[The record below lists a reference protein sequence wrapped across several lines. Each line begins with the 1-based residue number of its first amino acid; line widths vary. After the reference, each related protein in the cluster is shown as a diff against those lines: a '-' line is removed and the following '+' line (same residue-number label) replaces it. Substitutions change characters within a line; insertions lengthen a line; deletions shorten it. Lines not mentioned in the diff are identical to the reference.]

1 MDTGGTSQPTAAT
14 AAPSRSAARPANH
27 TINLNGREY
36 ILFAGLLDEAHR
48 QGLNTVKTCLLHV
61 PTKEQPLAVV
71 SAEVTTSKGTF
82 HGLGDASPDN
92 VNEWIA
98 PHLIRMAETR
108 AVARAFRFATNVSM
122 TAYEELGRD
131 STSNGSAGAST
142 ASNGSTKPKMTQEQ
156 YIRTLCDQREVPI
169 ELELEIQKLFDHKAK
184 TGKIPIAGGSH
195 AIDQLK
201 LCPKKGKVA

>member
-1 MDTGGTSQPTAAT
+1 MTPEKQTQTQ
-14 AAPSRSAARPANH
+14 APRSAARPANH
-27 TINLNGREY
+27 TITLNGREY

-48 QGLNTVKTCLLHV
+48 QGLNAVKTCLLHV

-122 TAYEELGRD
+122 TADEELGRD
-131 STSNGSAGAST
+131 STSNGTVGAAA
-142 ASNGSTKPKMTQEQ
+142 ASNGSKKPKMTQEQ
-156 YIRTLCDQREVPI
+156 YIRTLCDQREVPV

-201 LCPKKGKVA
+201 LCPKKGKAA

>member
-1 MDTGGTSQPTAAT
+1 
-14 AAPSRSAARPANH
+14 
-27 TINLNGREY
+27 
-36 ILFAGLLDEAHR
+36 
-48 QGLNTVKTCLLHV
+48 V

-71 SAEVTTSKGTF
+71 SAEVTTGKATF
-82 HGLGDASPDN
+82 HGLGDTSPDN

-131 STSNGSAGAST
+131 SAGNGTVGAST
-142 ASNGSTKPKMTQEQ
+142 SPNGSKKPKMTQEQ
-156 YIRTLCDQREVPI
+156 YIRTLCDQREVPV

-184 TGKIPIAGGSH
+184 TGKIPVAGGSH

-201 LCPKKGKVA
+201 LCPKKGKAA

>member
-1 MDTGGTSQPTAAT
+1 M
-14 AAPSRSAARPANH
+14 
-27 TINLNGREY
+27 
-36 ILFAGLLDEAHR
+36 
-48 QGLNTVKTCLLHV
+48 
-61 PTKEQPLAVV
+61 AVV

-131 STSNGSAGAST
+131 STSNGSVGAST
-142 ASNGSTKPKMTQEQ
+142 ASNGSKKPK
-156 YIRTLCDQREVPI
+156 
-169 ELELEIQKLFDHKAK
+169 
-184 TGKIPIAGGSH
+184 
-195 AIDQLK
+195 ID
-201 LCPKKGKVA
+201 PGAVHPHTV

>member
-1 MDTGGTSQPTAAT
+1 MVQTA
-14 AAPSRSAARPANH
+14 
-27 TINLNGREY
+27 
-36 ILFAGLLDEAHR
+36 
-48 QGLNTVKTCLLHV
+48 VKTCLLHV

-131 STSNGSAGAST
+131 STSNGSVGAST
-142 ASNGSTKPKMTQEQ
+142 APNGSKKPKMTQEQ
-156 YIRTLCDQREVPI
+156 YIRTLCDQREVP
-169 ELELEIQKLFDHKAK
+169 LDHKAK
-184 TGKIPIAGGSH
+184 TGIIPIAGGSH

-201 LCPKKGKVA
+201 LCPKKGKAA

>member
-1 MDTGGTSQPTAAT
+1 VRRRSPPT
-14 AAPSRSAARPANH
+14 
-27 TINLNGREY
+27 NGKEY

-48 QGLNTVKTCLLHV
+48 QGLNAVKTCLLHM
-61 PTKEQPLAVV
+61 PTKDQPLAVV

-131 STSNGSAGAST
+131 STGNGSVGASAVSNGSK
-142 ASNGSTKPKMTQEQ
+142 KPKMTQEQ

-201 LCPKKGKVA
+201 LCPKKGKVG

>member
-1 MDTGGTSQPTAAT
+1 MTPEKQTQTQ
-14 AAPSRSAARPANH
+14 APRSAARPANH
-27 TINLNGREY
+27 TITLNGREY

-48 QGLNTVKTCLLHV
+48 QGLNAVKTCLLHV

-131 STSNGSAGAST
+131 STSNGTVGAAA
-142 ASNGSTKPKMTQEQ
+142 ASNGSKKPKMTQEQ
-156 YIRTLCDQREVPI
+156 YIRTLCDQREVPV

-201 LCPKKGKVA
+201 LCPKKGKAA